1 MPFGSAISALTAILM
16 GTALGFVL
24 QRGRFCLNSAFRDII
39 FIQDLTFF
47 RAYLLC
53 LVVAI
58 IGTNVLES
66 AGLIFTFDQE
76 AGRFVSTEL
85 MRQSFVPVANIL
97 GGFLFGLGIV
107 LAGGCASGI
116 VYRLGEGQI
125 GALIAIVGFFFGV
138 GITTDGMLSPV
149 RDYMKSFKVDVFGV
163 QNPAIWDL
171 FGGSPTAKWAT
182 IAVFCVVMV
191 LFVFKGKPSFG
202 KSGKGY
208 AWGLTGVLVGLLT
221 VISWEVSSC

>member
-1 MPFGSAISALTAILM
+1 MPFGSAISALTAILL
-16 GTALGFVL
+16 GIALGFIL

-66 AGLIFTFDQE
+66 AGLIMTYDQE

-116 VYRLGEGQI
+116 DYRLGEGQI
-125 GALIAIVGFFFGV
+125 GA
-138 GITTDGMLSPV
+138 
-149 RDYMKSFKVDVFGV
+149 
-163 QNPAIWDL
+163 
-171 FGGSPTAKWAT
+171 
-182 IAVFCVVMV
+182 
-191 LFVFKGKPSFG
+191 
-202 KSGKGY
+202 
-208 AWGLTGVLVGLLT
+208 
-221 VISWEVSSC
+221 